1 VFAWIRRRR
10 VRSGLAHVAP
20 LPPPPW
26 EERYGALHKKLVSYL
41 LDSRDVERIFA
52 NGEPLPSGYGIGLD
66 ERVVEYPWLFSQV
79 RGGVVLDAG
88 STLNHEHV
96 LDRFLTRIA
105 RLHIMTLAPERVSF
119 PERGVSYVYGDLRD
133 IPYQDGSFDVVAAI
147 STLEHIGMDTR
158 IYGVA
163 SAPSA
168 DPAAEVRKAV
178 RELLRVLRREGT
190 FLVTVP
196 YGAREDHGWF
206 RQLDRGDVD
215 TLVSCAA
222 PRRAAVSVYRYTR
235 RGWQLS
241 SLDEAAGVS
250 YYDHHADRRIQ
261 PDRAAAARAVAC
273 LRFGPPG

>member
-1 VFAWIRRRR
+1 M
-10 VRSGLAHVAP
+10 
-20 LPPPPW
+20 
-26 EERYGALHKKLVSYL
+26 HKGLVSYL
-41 LDSRDVERIFA
+41 LDSRDVERLFA
-52 NGEPLPSGYGIGLD
+52 DGEQLPSGYGIGFD
-66 ERVVEYPWLFSQV
+66 ERVVEYPWLFSQL

-96 LDRFLTRIA
+96 LDRFLPRIA
-105 RLHIMTLAPERVSF
+105 RLHVMTLAPERVSF

-133 IPYQDGSFDVVAAI
+133 IPYRDGYFDVVTAV
-147 STLEHIGMDTR
+147 STLEHVGMDTR

-163 SAPSA
+163 SAPSG
-168 DPAAEVRKAV
+168 DPAGEVQKTV
-178 RELLRVLRREGT
+178 RELLRVLRRGGT
-190 FLVTVP
+190 FLATVP

-215 TLVSCAA
+215 ALMSCAP

-241 SLDEAAGVS
+241 SLDEAAGER
-250 YYDHHADRRIQ
+250 YHDHHAYRHIP

-273 LRFGPPG
+273 LRFAPLD